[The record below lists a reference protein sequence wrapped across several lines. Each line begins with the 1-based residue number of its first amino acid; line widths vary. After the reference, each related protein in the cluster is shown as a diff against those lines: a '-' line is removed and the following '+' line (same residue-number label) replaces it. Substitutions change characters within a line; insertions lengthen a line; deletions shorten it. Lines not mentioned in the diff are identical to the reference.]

1 MAIQPAITA
10 LLGKLPEKSLK
21 LVNVKADRYHSFET
35 PLTEDICIND
45 DGQPH
50 WWNYFLCGLK
60 GVMEQLKL
68 ETWPSEGLACL
79 IDGNIPPASGLSSSS
94 ALVITG
100 ALATLSI
107 VQKLDDKAFDRF
119 ALAALC
125 AESEKYIGTQGG
137 GMDQAIELLAQPGCA
152 QSIEFN
158 PLRNQNVPLPQGATF
173 VIANSLAESNKA
185 AGSEFNHRVVECRLA
200 SVLLAKSLNLT
211 QWAELKRL
219 KDLQTTADKSLP
231 DMIELVQQYLHT
243 KPYSKPELSELLEM
257 SVEHLEKLYLTK
269 NTKDLTE
276 FKLNQRANHVFSEAF
291 RVAEYQRICC
301 QSGQEEKEASST
313 TLAALGQLMF
323 ESHWSCAN
331 NYQCSHPKLD
341 QLVELSKQGGALGA
355 RLTGAGWGGC
365 IVALVHESKTDQ
377 YINFLQ
383 ANYYQ
388 NLPDAK
394 GQLSSTYLFCTEPG
408 PGASVFTV

>member
-10 LLGKLPEKSLK
+10 LLGTLPGGEKSLK
-21 LVNVKADRYHSFET
+21 LVNVKADRYPSFEV
-35 PLTEDICIND
+35 PLTHEICIN
-45 DGQPH
+45 GNEPY

-60 GVMEQLKL
+60 GVMEQLQL
-68 ETWPSEGLACL
+68 ASWPSEGLACL

-94 ALVITG
+94 ALVISG
-100 ALATLSI
+100 ALATLSF
-107 VQKLDDKAFDRF
+107 VQKLEDKAFDRF
-119 ALAALC
+119 SLAALC

-158 PLRNQNVPLPQGATF
+158 PLRNQNVPLPKEATF

-200 SVLLAKSLNLT
+200 SVLLAKSLNLN
-211 QWAELKRL
+211 QWADLKGL
-219 KDLQTTADKSLP
+219 KDTQTTAGKSLP
-231 DMIELVQQYLHT
+231 EMIELVQQYLHT
-243 KPYSKPELSELLEM
+243 KPYSKSELSQLLEM
-257 SVEHLEKLYLTK
+257 PVEKLEKLYLTP
-269 NTKDLTE
+269 NTKELTE
-276 FKLNQRANHVFSEAF
+276 FKLNQRAIHVFSEAL
-291 RVAEYQRICC
+291 RVAEYQRICY
-301 QSGQEEKEASST
+301 QSNQEQASSS
-313 TLAALGQLMF
+313 TLASLGQLMF

-341 QLVELSKQGGALGA
+341 QLVELSKQSGALGA

-365 IVALVHESKTDQ
+365 IVALVPESQTDQ

-388 NLPDAK
+388 KLPDAE
-394 GQLSSTYLFCTEPG
+394 GQPLSTYLFRTEPG
-408 PGASVFTV
+408 PGASVFNV